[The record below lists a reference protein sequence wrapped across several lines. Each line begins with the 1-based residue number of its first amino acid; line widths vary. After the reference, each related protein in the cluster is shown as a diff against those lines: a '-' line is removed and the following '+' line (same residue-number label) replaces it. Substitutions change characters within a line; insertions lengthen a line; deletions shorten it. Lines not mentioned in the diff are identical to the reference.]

1 MGEVGGDGGGRI
13 GAMLEGSFEPALEIA
28 REALVEV
35 YGHADFRP
43 GQAEAVAAALESR
56 DALVLLPTG
65 SGKSI
70 CYQLPALI
78 AARAGAGTTIVV
90 SPLIALMQDQVGALS
105 GRGVAAAALHSHQ
118 NEAEQREVVGR
129 LLRGELALLYVSPE
143 RAARPSFRRLL
154 ERLRIALF
162 AIDEAHCVSQWGHD
176 FRPDYL
182 RLSELRDHAAA
193 PMMALTA
200 TATPAVL
207 EEIGSGLGLR
217 RPVLVRTGFD
227 RPNLWFEV
235 RALRTEAARIARLQI
250 ELERA
255 GLRDRRRGGGRAIV
269 YCSTRK
275 ATERVAKALRGVGVA
290 AGHYH
295 AGRTKLARERAQQAF
310 EAGRTRV
317 LVATNAFGMGID
329 LPDIRLIVHFQTPG
343 SLEAYYQEAGRAGR
357 DGEPARCLLFF
368 GRGDLAT
375 QRRLAESRTSSAAL
389 DRRRVDA
396 LAEMERYAVSD
407 RCRHRALVS
416 YFTGREDEPECGRCD
431 VCRDEVVDRALP
443 DSMEDADR
451 ARSIE
456 SLPASALDTIV
467 AAVDR
472 LTRPVGRHSLARA
485 LRGGRAKT
493 LARAGLLALPEYGTL
508 ADHDEDSIV
517 AAIDGLLAEGR
528 LQRTGHKYPTVWIP
542 GKAVRSKVS
551 RRSEGRSGETV
562 DDEGDAGEAAAW
574 ERSPGSGLGT
584 RRSDRFGGEIARAL
598 ESYRK
603 RRARALQWKTYMI
616 FQRAT
621 MLAIER
627 QQPETLEA
635 LARIPGLGPSR
646 IERFGEDVLELVRRH
661 RPRTLEEG
669 DRGNRGD

>member
-1 MGEVGGDGGGRI
+1 MGEVGGDGGGR
-13 GAMLEGSFEPALEIA
+13 GGRMLEGSLEIA
-28 REALVEV
+28 RAGLLEI
-35 YGHADFRP
+35 YGHGDFRP
-43 GQAEAVAAALESR
+43 GQAEAVAAALAGR

-70 CYQLPALI
+70 CYQLPALLE
-78 AARAGAGTTIVV
+78 ARAGAGTTIVV
-90 SPLIALMQDQVGALS
+90 SPLIALMQDQVGALT
-105 GRGVAAAALHSHQ
+105 GRGLAAAALHSHQ
-118 NEAEQREVVGR
+118 DPAEQREVEGR
-129 LLRGELALLYVSPE
+129 LRRGELALLYVSPE
-143 RAARPSFRRLL
+143 RAARASFRGLL
-154 ERLRIALF
+154 ERVQVALF

-176 FRPDYL
+176 FRPDYM
-182 RLSELRDHAAA
+182 RLAELRDHAAA

-200 TATPAVL
+200 TATSVVL
-207 EEIGSGLGLR
+207 EESGSGLGLR

-227 RPNLWFEV
+227 RPNLRFEV
-235 RALRTEAARIARLQI
+235 RALRTEAARIAGLQA

-255 GLRDRRRGGGRAIV
+255 GLRDRRRGAGRAIV

-275 ATERVAKALRGVGVA
+275 ATERVAKALRGAGVA

-329 LPDIRLIVHFQTPG
+329 LPDIRLVVHFQTPG
-343 SLEAYYQEAGRAGR
+343 SLAAYYQEAGRAGR

-375 QRRLAESRTSSAAL
+375 QRRLAESGASSATQ
-389 DRRRVDA
+389 DRRRADA

-416 YFTGREDEPECGRCD
+416 HFTGREDEPDCGRCD
-431 VCRDEVVDRALP
+431 VCREEV
-443 DSMEDADR
+443 ADR
-451 ARSIE
+451 PLAEAGEEADRVRSIE
-456 SLPASALDTIV
+456 ALPESALDAIV

-472 LTRPVGRHSLARA
+472 LTRPVGRRSLAQA

-493 LARAGLLALPEYGTL
+493 LARAGLLGLPEYGTL

-517 AAIDGLLAEGR
+517 AAIDDLLADGR
-528 LQRTGHKYPTVWIP
+528 LQRTGRKYPTVWIP
-542 GKAVRSKVS
+542 GKAVRSK
-551 RRSEGRSGETV
+551 RTRGSEARSGEV
-562 DDEGDAGEAAAW
+562 E
-574 ERSPGSGLGT
+574 

-661 RPRTLEEG
+661 RPRALHRD
-669 DRGNRGD
+669 DRRD